1 MTDVTE
7 AEAENDEADAA
18 KVETPE
24 EATRRRRKSVWLFF
38 RDILFILLA
47 ALVISFLIKT
57 FLIRSFYIPSQ
68 SMENTLVPNDRV
80 IVSLLTPGLSPLH
93 RGDVVVFSDPGGW
106 LESEPTAPVASSPIN
121 DILAFI
127 GLAAPSDNDH
137 LIKRVIGL
145 PGDHVKCCNALGQ
158 MTINGVPVVEPYINL
173 PAGVTKSD
181 PYNFSVTVPK
191 GDLWVMGDNRNESA
205 DSAYHSSR
213 HDTSPFVPIRS
224 VTGQAILI
232 SWPFTRWTVLGSYP
246 VVFQDVPASK

>member
-1 MTDVTE
+1 MTEVID
-7 AEAENDEADAA
+7 ADAEED

-24 EATRRRRKSVWLFF
+24 EVARRRRRSVLLFF

-68 SMENTLVPNDRV
+68 SMENTLIPNDRV
-80 IVSLLTPGLSPLH
+80 IVSLLTPGLNPLQ

-106 LESEPTAPVASSPIN
+106 LDSEPVTPVASSPLN
-121 DILAFI
+121 DVLAFI

-158 MTINGVPVVEPYINL
+158 MTINGVPLDEPYINL
-173 PAGVTKSD
+173 PTGVTKSD
-181 PYNFSVTVPK
+181 PYTFDVVVPK
-191 GDLWVMGDNRNESA
+191 GDVWVMGDNRDESA

-213 HDTSPFVPIRS
+213 KDTSPFVPIRE
-224 VTGQAILI
+224 VTGQAIMI
-232 SWPFTRWTVLGSYP
+232 SWPFTRWTFLGNYP
-246 VVFQDVPASK
+246 VVFQDVPKSK

>member
-7 AEAENDEADAA
+7 AEPDAEEGS
-18 KVETPE
+18 VETSE
-24 EATRRRRKSVWLFF
+24 EANRRRRKSVWLFF

-57 FLIRSFYIPSQ
+57 FLIRSFYIPSG
-68 SMENTLVPNDRV
+68 SMENTLLVNDRV

-106 LESEPTAPVASSPIN
+106 LQSEPLAPVASSPVN
-121 DILAFI
+121 DILAFV

-158 MTINGVPVVEPYINL
+158 MTVNGVPLDEPYINL
-173 PAGVTKSD
+173 PAGVTKAD
-181 PYNFSVTVPK
+181 PYAFDITVPK
-191 GDLWVMGDNRNESA
+191 GDLWVMGDNRDESA
-205 DSAYHSSR
+205 DSAYHETR
-213 HDTSPFVPIRS
+213 HDATAFVPMRN

-232 SWPFTRWTVLGSYP
+232 SWPLRRWTVLGSYP
-246 VVFQDVPASK
+246 VVFQDVPKPK

>member
-1 MTDVTE
+1 MTEVID
-7 AEAENDEADAA
+7 ADAEED

-24 EATRRRRKSVWLFF
+24 EAARRRRHSVLLFF

-80 IVSLLTPGLSPLH
+80 IVSLLTPGLNPLQ

-106 LESEPTAPVASSPIN
+106 LVSEPVTPVASSPLN
-121 DILAFI
+121 DVLAFI

-158 MTINGVPVVEPYINL
+158 MTINGVPLDEPYINL
-173 PAGVTKSD
+173 PTGVTKSD
-181 PYNFSVTVPK
+181 PYAFDVVVPK
-191 GDLWVMGDNRNESA
+191 GDVWVMGDNRDESA

-213 HDTSPFVPIRS
+213 KDTSPFVPIRD
-224 VTGQAILI
+224 VTGQAIMI
-232 SWPFTRWTVLGSYP
+232 SWPFTRWTFLGNYS
-246 VVFQDVPASK
+246 VVFQDVPKAK